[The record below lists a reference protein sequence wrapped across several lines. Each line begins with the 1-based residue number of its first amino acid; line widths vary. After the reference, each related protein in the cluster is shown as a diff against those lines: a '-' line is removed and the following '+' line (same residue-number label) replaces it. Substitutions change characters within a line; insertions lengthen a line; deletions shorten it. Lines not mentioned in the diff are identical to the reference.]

1 VKVKAKALGLAVRLY
16 NIPHRLVLE
25 EIGRGI
31 GAGIYVEHDVG
42 VAVEEEAVGLGRH
55 WHHLEVLDPPDEQ
68 TKVLASLVPLD

>member
-1 VKVKAKALGLAVRLY
+1 
-16 NIPHRLVLE
+16 
-25 EIGRGI
+25 
-31 GAGIYVEHDVG
+31 VEHDVG